1 METLII
7 KETLKSKLNTG
18 VEPAVEF
25 LYTNY
30 SSMLY
35 GYVLQF
41 VPDRKEAEKVLVL
54 VFGTLASRLQE
65 ACNSPL
71 SVYCW
76 MQVEA
81 RKVILEYK
89 KQQNGNSASTGH
101 PPVNGQPKN
110 AYYLSLLQDAS
121 EEQRFVF
128 SEIFL
133 QGKEKEELA
142 NKLKKNVHDISRLLK
157 ESLLIMQ
164 KNLQ

>member
-1 METLII
+1 
-7 KETLKSKLNTG
+7 
-18 VEPAVEF
+18 
-25 LYTNY
+25 
-30 SSMLY
+30 MLY

-54 VFGTLASRLQE
+54 IFGTLASRLQE
-65 ACNSPL
+65 ACNSNL

-89 KQQNGNSASTGH
+89 KQRNGNGAPNGQPPAS
-101 PPVNGQPKN
+101 GQPKN
-110 AYYLSLLQDAS
+110 ADYLSLLQEAS
-121 EEQRFVF
+121 DEQRFVF

-133 QGKEKEELA
+133 HGREKEELA
-142 NKLKKNVHDISRLLK
+142 NQLQKNVHDISRLLK